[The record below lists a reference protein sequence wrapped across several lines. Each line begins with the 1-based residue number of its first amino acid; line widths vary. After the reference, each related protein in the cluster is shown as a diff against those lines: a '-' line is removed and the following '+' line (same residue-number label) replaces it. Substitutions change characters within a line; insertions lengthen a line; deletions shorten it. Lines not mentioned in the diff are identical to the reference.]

1 MIALNRALKTYLAV
15 LTGLWAIALLILE
28 LSRHV
33 LHQGYPFNTIFVR
46 GIRFW
51 DFTVYAPRFAVWGN
65 GDLFFSLPGFPFD
78 YPPPLLVSELAY
90 YKISSNP
97 LYAYFATVILFVVA
111 GALLVAM
118 AVPKRRRIRPLAI
131 AAAVATAVFSYP
143 LFFLLDRGNIEG
155 LVWIASS
162 LGLLFF
168 VRSRYLA
175 AALFLALATAMKIF
189 PGVLLLLFVTK
200 RRYREFCVSLAAVAV
215 ITYASLWL
223 AGPTTLRAAQG
234 IWEGMDHLRQ
244 DQVLEIKPQDVG
256 FDHSAWS
263 FAKQIFYRFDHSVEH
278 VNALLPKVYQI
289 YALLAVAAFAALYCL
304 HIRYLPVVNQIL
316 ALSDLSVMLPFVSY
330 NYTLVHMLA
339 PFSFL
344 VLILAVDTPTGR
356 LRLSYRQMLFLLLPF
371 AFIFTPQNYLALSI
385 LDFDGQVKFLAL
397 LALLVATLRIPV
409 PSSLFNELPER
420 KTILVR
426 VGQRSLEAQECA

>member
-1 MIALNRALKTYLAV
+1 MIALNRALKTYLAF
-15 LTGLWAIALLILE
+15 LTGLWALALIILE

-33 LHQGYPFNTIFVR
+33 LHQGYPLNTIFVR

-51 DFTVYAPRFAVWGN
+51 DFTVYAQRFAVWGN

-90 YKISSNP
+90 YKISSSP

-131 AAAVATAVFSYP
+131 AAAVATAIFSYP

-168 VRSRYLA
+168 ARTRYLA

-189 PGVLLLLFVTK
+189 PGVLLLLFVAK
-200 RRYREFCVSLAAVAV
+200 RRYREFCMSLAAVAV

-223 AGPTTLRAAQG
+223 AGPTPSRAAQG
-234 IWEGMDHLRQ
+234 ILEGMDHLRR

-263 FAKQIFYRFDHSVEH
+263 FAKQIFYRFDHNVEH
-278 VNALLPKVYQI
+278 VNALLPRVYLI
-289 YALLAVAAFAALYCL
+289 YALLAVAAFAALYSL
-304 HIRYLPVVNQIL
+304 RIRYLPVVNQIL

-339 PFSFL
+339 PFSIL
-344 VLILAVDTPTGR
+344 VLILAADAPSGR

-371 AFIFTPQNYLALSI
+371 AFIFTPQNYLALSV

-397 LALLVATLRIPV
+397 LALLVAALRIPV